1 MQPINYNLDVA
12 NPFQAALQGYQTG
25 VGIQQV
31 QQAQQDQM
39 LKQQQAQ
46 KAMQAQ
52 QKEQARVQA
61 IQQKYANFKG
71 AMTPMNAI
79 EFASTMPA
87 PMVTALKDQFAALGG
102 EAGKKELGNMAG
114 ILSSLRTNPEVAQNL
129 IQQKI
134 DAATNSGNNEEAASF
149 KSLQDIAKTDPIKA
163 YNALTPLVAALGK
176 EGQDMLASVSGAEK
190 TAAEIDSAVAAAII
204 AKANATNAAEN
215 AKADAQLK
223 AANAAKAKTEA
234 EFAVRQEL
242 GKLALNKA
250 NIANL
255 NNQIADRS
263 AQRNID
269 RQRLALETTAKIAE
283 IQAKGME
290 IPEHAQKLVNESA
303 TSATANKLA
312 AEQQLSLATQLEQM
326 GGGYG
331 TATSAADFLR
341 KATGNQSPMT
351 QLRNDYARMRNSA
364 AIKSLPPGVAT
375 DKDIELALKGIPP
388 ENADARVMASFLRGM
403 AKANDMNAALDNA
416 KTDWLTSNKG
426 QLGRAR
432 TGFIAGDF
440 AVKAG
445 ESYGDFSSRVSKTI
459 AEKYKTPAQ
468 KIEEA
473 GVRSAA
479 LIPTKDVPPAAARP
493 VSSIR
498 SQADA
503 ILSGGR

>member
-1 MQPINYNLDVA
+1 MAINPLQAPINYMGMIPQVNLGQEFA
-12 NPFQAALQGYQTG
+12 EFGQALAQRQERIKKQEFQKQYSQDLQSALATPTQKTWSDMIAKYPQQREAFAEARKGYGEERLTNEFNQGFGVSAALEN
-25 VGIQQV
+25 
-31 QQAQQDQM
+31 
-39 LKQQQAQ
+39 K
-46 KAMQAQ
+46 
-52 QKEQARVQA
+52 
-61 IQQKYANFKG
+61 
-71 AMTPMNAI
+71 
-79 EFASTMPA
+79 
-87 PMVTALKDQFAALGG
+87 
-102 EAGKKELGNMAG
+102 
-114 ILSSLRTNPEVAQNL
+114 NPEVAKAGL
-129 IQQKI
+129 QKI
-134 DAATNSGNNEEAASF
+134 IEAKKNSGEPTQIYQQAFDALEAGNVTGAQAIVNMALSTADPDRFQKTVEAQTKAKQAPSMVSESAAKAEEA
-149 KSLQDIAKTDPIKA
+149 
-163 YNALTPLVAALGK
+163 VA
-176 EGQDMLASVSGAEK
+176 
-190 TAAEIDSAVAAAII
+190 TATI

-223 AANAAKAKTEA
+223 AANAAKAQVES

-459 AEKYKTPAQ
+459 AEKYKTPTQ